1 MTTKK
6 TPSPPEDWHYIVQ
19 DLEKIA
25 VKKNLSTY
33 DLAELS
39 GIRQPNISRI
49 FSLRYSPTLKI
60 LLKIANAVGSEIIIR
75 QKADPF
81 KKKLQT

>member
-1 MTTKK
+1 MTIIKVKPTLE
-6 TPSPPEDWHYIVQ
+6 PEDWHYIVR
-19 DLEKIA
+19 DIEKIA
-25 VKKNLSTY
+25 EKKNLSTY

-60 LLKIANAVGSEIIIR
+60 LLKIANAIGAEISI
-75 QKADPF
+75 QMKPPPS
-81 KKKLQT
+81 KK